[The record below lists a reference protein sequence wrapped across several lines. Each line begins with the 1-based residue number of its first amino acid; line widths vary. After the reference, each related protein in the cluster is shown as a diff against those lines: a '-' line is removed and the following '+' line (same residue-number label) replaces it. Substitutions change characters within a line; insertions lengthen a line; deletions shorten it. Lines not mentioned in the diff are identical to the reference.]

1 MNETPAV
8 EESPYLTVKQLAKR
22 LHMTPN
28 AIYTARSRRRHF
40 PAGFRRGG
48 KGPVLFPVSEVE
60 AYEHDSKQ
68 ADSRFNPD
76 LDPTRVPPQTR
87 GQQAA

>member
-1 MNETPAV
+1 MNETPAA

-22 LHMTPN
+22 FHTTPN
-28 AIYTARSRRRHF
+28 AIYTARSRRRRF
-40 PAGFRRGG
+40 PRGFKNG
-48 KGPVLFPVSEVE
+48 KQVLFPISEVE
-60 AYEHDSKQ
+60 EYERANQQ

-87 GQQAA
+87 GQRAA